1 MSHSGIRLYVKS
13 VKVVT
18 GTMQVQHVR
27 LRESYPVETEPKH
40 EFVLDE
46 DQQKIVE
53 LVREI
58 AVKHRLEVEVVD
70 VTREN
75 VLRRTIQEELERI
88 KTFPTLVVDSGKKFE
103 GEMTKEQVESVF
115 SRIADPRRKKYL

>member
-1 MSHSGIRLYVKS
+1 MKS

-18 GTMQVQHVR
+18 VTMQVQHVR
-27 LRESYPVETEPKH
+27 LRESYAVETEPKH

-75 VLRRTIQEELERI
+75 VLRRTIQEERERI

-103 GEMTKEQVESVF
+103 GEMTREQVESVF
-115 SRIADPRRKKYL
+115 SRIADPRRKKNL